1 VVAVEQIADG
11 HGRECTKSTGQDVG
25 VTRIV
30 VLADTHVRP
39 GSSRRLPDGVYDHLA
54 DADVVLHAG
63 DLVTADVLHELE
75 GFAPVH
81 AVLGNNDHDLLGVL
95 PERWEAEV
103 DGVRFALVH
112 DAGDRRGR
120 AERMRRWFPDA
131 HVVVF
136 GHSHLPYD
144 ADGAGGQ
151 RLFNPGSATW
161 KRQAPTHTI
170 GLFEVRSGTVVSR
183 SIVDV

>member
-1 VVAVEQIADG
+1 MVAMEQIADG
-11 HGRECTKSTGQDVG
+11 HGPECTKWTGQDVG

-54 DADVVLHAG
+54 RADLVLHAG
-63 DLVTADVLHELE
+63 DVVTADLLHELE

-95 PERWEAEV
+95 PDRWEVEV
-103 DGVRFALVH
+103 DDVRFALVH

-120 AERMRRWFPDA
+120 AERLRRGFPDA

-136 GHSHLPYD
+136 GHSHLPCD
-144 ADGAGGQ
+144 EEGVEGQ

-161 KRQAPTHTI
+161 KRQAATHTI
-170 GLFEVRSGTVVSR
+170 GLVEVRSGAVVHR